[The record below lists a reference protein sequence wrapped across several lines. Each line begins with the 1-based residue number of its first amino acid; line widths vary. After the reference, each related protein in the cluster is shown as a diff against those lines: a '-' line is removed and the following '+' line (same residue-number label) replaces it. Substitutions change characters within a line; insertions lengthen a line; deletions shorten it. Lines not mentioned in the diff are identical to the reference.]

1 MKVAFAVSLAANLW
15 LELCSSAFQP
25 LVCFTSPSPL
35 SVSFKSKLKKS
46 SLFSDPAGDNEGL
59 DLDLGEMFEMF
70 EAADEGQ
77 DFDKTL
83 EKVKGSSDN

>member
-1 MKVAFAVSLAANLW
+1 MKIAFTLSVAASLW
-15 LELCSSAFQP
+15 MERSISAFQP
-25 LVCFTSPSPL
+25 PVYISGPSPL
-35 SVSFKSKLKKS
+35 SASFKSKVQKS
-46 SLFSDPAGDNEGL
+46 SLFSEPAREDDGL

-70 EAADEGQ
+70 EAADKGQ